1 MQKSTM
7 LKKEAAASNR
17 KWYVVDATDM
27 VLGRLCVQVADILRG
42 KNKPD
47 FTPNV
52 DGGDYVIIIN
62 ANKVKLTGNKPHTER
77 WYNHSHYMGGLRVR
91 TGKEMIEKYPVDL
104 IERSVRG
111 MLPKN
116 RLSRRIITKM
126 FVYKDDNHPHQAQNP
141 QPLTL
146 HNSRKEAK

>member
-17 KWYVVDATDM
+17 QWYIIDATDM
-27 VLGRLCVQVADILRG
+27 VLGRLSVQVADILRG

-52 DGGDYVIIIN
+52 DGGDYVIIVN
-62 ANKVKLTGNKPHTER
+62 ANKVKLTGNKPETER

-126 FVYKDDNHPHQAQNP
+126 FVYPSEKHPHEAQNP
-141 QPLTL
+141 QPLKL
-146 HNSRKEAK
+146 HNSRKEAE